1 MSFSVFKQ
9 NMKMYMQN
17 QEGITSS
24 DDWAKK
30 VTQEYDMCIKRGLQ
44 TVNNIPISAGNTSL
58 METLVRIALKLS
70 LSKQS
75 GLHTFADDI
84 GKGVVGY
91 WTGATLLTGIP
102 PIIPATGAIQNISTT
117 AAFTTVPGTW
127 SPVGFYNPNDSWDLF
142 LDVLIS
148 SMMIHLTTIQ
158 GLYMTMSLYPG
169 VPPFVAPGVLTWTGF
184 NVP

>member
-1 MSFSVFKQ
+1 MSFSLFKQ

-44 TVNNIPISAGNTSL
+44 TVNNIPISAGNISL

-84 GKGVVGY
+84 GKGVVG
-91 WTGATLLTGIP
+91 
-102 PIIPATGAIQNISTT
+102 
-117 AAFTTVPGTW
+117 
-127 SPVGFYNPNDSWDLF
+127 
-142 LDVLIS
+142 
-148 SMMIHLTTIQ
+148 
-158 GLYMTMSLYPG
+158 
-169 VPPFVAPGVLTWTGF
+169 
-184 NVP
+184 

>member
-1 MSFSVFKQ
+1 MSFSLFKQ

-70 LSKQS
+70 LSNINYCS
-75 GLHTFADDI
+75 IYNSTRNM
-84 GKGVVGY
+84 V
-91 WTGATLLTGIP
+91 TG
-102 PIIPATGAIQNISTT
+102 
-117 AAFTTVPGTW
+117 W
-127 SPVGFYNPNDSWDLF
+127 
-142 LDVLIS
+142 VL
-148 SMMIHLTTIQ
+148 
-158 GLYMTMSLYPG
+158 
-169 VPPFVAPGVLTWTGF
+169 
-184 NVP
+184 